1 MSEFSRFMKQNK
13 IQRENTTYVATK
25 SLTDENGKPL
35 SWTFRPM
42 STKENEALRDECMT
56 EIPVKGKPNMY
67 RPKLDTT
74 KYTSTMIC
82 ACVIEPNLNDKGLQD
97 SYGVMTPTELLK
109 EMVDDPG
116 EYTNLVVFIQEFN
129 GFTETMDDKVE
140 EAKN

>member
-82 ACVIEPNLNDKGLQD
+82 A
-97 SYGVMTPTELLK
+97 
-109 EMVDDPG
+109 
-116 EYTNLVVFIQEFN
+116 
-129 GFTETMDDKVE
+129 
-140 EAKN
+140 